1 MNRLLAL
8 ISILALYAV
17 CAGCSGGATL
27 PGPTEGGDV
36 RLLIANSLG
45 ETLSVAARTNGSWSV
60 QRDILPTGQA
70 ANDIV
75 VAGDTAYIVC
85 SLSNS
90 IHVVNTKTMTTI
102 REISTGAGTNPF
114 AAAIADDGT
123 LWVSLTLANK
133 LINIDPDAT
142 EPVVKTVSLP
152 APGQFDDDD
161 PSEENMP
168 WPEGVCFIGG
178 KVYVAFSNLADLG
191 IVYAAGGRGA
201 VGVIDASTGTV
212 DRLMTVQGR
221 NTVGVEC
228 PDETAGLIYIISA
241 GDFSPDTFN
250 YIGNGLIEVYDHNTG
265 TMSGSVSLMG
275 APYELVLSPTGAG
288 YATDGMGGD
297 VLRFDSISL
306 IAWPKIDIPDSG
318 TGYNYVSGISHLGGS
333 DLAVLEFNADTLYII
348 NGITGAIDD
357 SIIVGDGPDAIAVIK

>member
-1 MNRLLAL
+1 MKRLSAL
-8 ISILALYAV
+8 IWILVLYAA
-17 CAGCSGGATL
+17 CAGCSGGGTQ
-27 PGPTEGGDV
+27 PGPIVGGDV

-45 ETLSVAARTNGSWSV
+45 ETLSVAARTNGLWSV
-60 QRDILPTGQA
+60 QRDVLPTGQA

-75 VAGDTAYIVC
+75 VEGDRAYIIC

-114 AAAIADDGT
+114 ATALADDGT
-123 LWVSLTLANK
+123 LWVSLTLANQ
-133 LINIDPDAT
+133 LVNIDPDAT
-142 EPVVKTVSLP
+142 EPVLHTVELP
-152 APGQFDDDD
+152 SPDQFNDDD

-168 WPEGVCFIGG
+168 WPEGVCFIDG
-178 KVYVAFSNLADLG
+178 KVYVAFSNLANLG
-191 IVYAAGGRGA
+191 MVYAAGGRGA
-201 VGVIDASTGTV
+201 VGIIDASTATV
-212 DRLMTVQGR
+212 DELMTVQGR

-250 YIGNGLIEVYDHNTG
+250 YIGNGLVEVYNHDTG
-265 TMSGSVSLMG
+265 TMSGSVSLLG
-275 APYELVLSPTGAG
+275 APYELALSPTGAG

-348 NGITGAIDD
+348 DGITGAIAD
-357 SIIVGDGPDAIAVIK
+357 SLIVGDGPDAIAIIN